1 MVLDIEL
8 FRKERG
14 GDPDKIR
21 ENAKKRFDS
30 VEAVEEVIRLGKRF
44 VDNLTENC
52 SLSSRLPPNKQTRNG
67 EKLASNWTLSTRQR
81 IRCRKSMVP
90 R

>member
-30 VEAVEEVIRLGKRF
+30 VEAVEEVIRLGKAF
-44 VDNLTENC
+44 WLTKAITKN
-52 SLSSRLPPNKQTRNG
+52 RNPMNG
-67 EKLASNWTLSTRQR
+67 NPTNGYPVNGNPMKIDRN
-81 IRCRKSMVP
+81 
-90 R
+90 